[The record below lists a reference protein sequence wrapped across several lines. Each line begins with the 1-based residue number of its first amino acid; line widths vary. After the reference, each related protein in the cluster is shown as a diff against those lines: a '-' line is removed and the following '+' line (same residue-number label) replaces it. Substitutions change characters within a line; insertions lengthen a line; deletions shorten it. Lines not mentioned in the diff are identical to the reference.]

1 MLLDTFRLFKTTSLM
16 KRFTRSQSGALTIEA
31 VLWIPVYLFLFVFI
45 ADVSLIFHGQA
56 KATRIAYDG
65 NRMASAGAFETAL
78 ETKDAVLGRIQVFSP
93 SASVNTV
100 FGTDDITTIVTMPA
114 SDLTAI
120 GLITRLV
127 TLDVTVS
134 SVHMRDV

>member
-78 ETKDAVLGRIQVFSP
+78 ETKDAVLSRIQVFSP